1 MKYFVALATLA
12 AAVIAQVPEGCSPNF
27 EGSFLVDNR
36 RITNAPGQFDKRQET
51 VTINEACADPGAST
65 FTLSDSVLTD
75 QDGATGAIAA
85 QGQFQFDKNVQVD
98 SRYVDG
104 FSICGNGSL
113 ALAGTT
119 IFYQCLVEPANREP
133 FVNLYLTSQ
142 RPECDEINIQTIPC
156 PSDGAVSGSS
166 SVSAPAPATSSIAA
180 APATSTVSAAPFP
193 VPSNGT
199 APSPTASGAPGS
211 PAPVPYEPGSGAS
224 AIIIA
229 YPHVPPSTSLSGTA
243 SPPLPPRFA
252 DLKRRLIRGHESRIQ
267 DSWRRL
273 LIALQQ
279 QRQEITALGSAI
291 VPKIDFWHLS
301 DAPKRTSF
309 RDGLHKRGLSP
320 LYEAWSQRMRS
331 NGLPFFTPKRDTTA
345 IPAAYLEPENW
356 TLEHPMTSA
365 LQGAPPGNGQELSP
379 AMQPHLDL
387 EKHNGE
393 GWYQI

>member
-142 RPECDEINIQTIPC
+142 RPDCDEINIQIFPC

-166 SVSAPAPATSSIAA
+166 SASVPAPATSSVAA
-180 APATSTVSAAPFP
+180 APVTSTVSAAPFP

-224 AIIIA
+224 AIIIGGNLA
-229 YPHVPPSTSLSGTA
+229 ALA
-243 SPPLPPRFA
+243 A
-252 DLKRRLIRGHESRIQ
+252 LI
-267 DSWRRL
+267 
-273 LIALQQ
+273 
-279 QRQEITALGSAI
+279 
-291 VPKIDFWHLS
+291 
-301 DAPKRTSF
+301 
-309 RDGLHKRGLSP
+309 
-320 LYEAWSQRMRS
+320 
-331 NGLPFFTPKRDTTA
+331 
-345 IPAAYLEPENW
+345 
-356 TLEHPMTSA
+356 
-365 LQGAPPGNGQELSP
+365 GAFV
-379 AMQPHLDL
+379 
-387 EKHNGE
+387 
-393 GWYQI
+393 IF